1 MDALA
6 LALIAPKGLSVTAAQ
21 AQRIVEAYG
30 ALLEYDKRPVQ
41 FQQRI
46 HQKPLRGRFAR
57 SRQYS
62 TGHVKMKRYN
72 IIQWCMNVYRVHS
85 VTMHI

>member
-1 MDALA
+1 MEQDATDSCGIPGWDKVDALA
-6 LALIAPKGLSVTAAQ
+6 LALIAPKGLLVTAAQ

-46 HQKPLRGRFAR
+46 HQKPLRGLAR
-57 SRQYS
+57 TRTQ
-62 TGHVKMKRYN
+62 
-72 IIQWCMNVYRVHS
+72 
-85 VTMHI
+85 